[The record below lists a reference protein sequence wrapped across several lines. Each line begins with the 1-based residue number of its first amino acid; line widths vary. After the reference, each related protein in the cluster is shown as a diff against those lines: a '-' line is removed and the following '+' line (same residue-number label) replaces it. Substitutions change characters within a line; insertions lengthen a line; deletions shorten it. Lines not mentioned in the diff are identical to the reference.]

1 MENSIQALERRT
13 GKRRNPPDV
22 FSITSLDVII
32 YEEKKLGSGGYGQ
45 VYLGDW
51 LGTTVAV
58 KVLEKGLPPSVR
70 RLILHSV
77 DRTADRTQGLGERD

>member
-1 MENSIQALERRT
+1 MENSIQALERRS
-13 GKRRNPPDV
+13 GKRRGPPDM

-32 YEEKKLGSGGYGQ
+32 HHDQKLGSGGYGQ

-58 KVLEKGLPPSVR
+58 KVLEKGLPPSVCVF
-70 RLILHSV
+70 LCSLHMI
-77 DRTADRTQGLGERD
+77 